1 MAEMIEYVS
10 RDFTAKCRKAAD
22 SKTAFCIRIPGS
34 HRKADAMRRTLRHLT
49 QPRRD
54 QYPLLLDMVD
64 KFRLL
69 KLHAGMSHAL
79 AARWHFAFYEDDQGF
94 EIYLTPRR

>member
-1 MAEMIEYVS
+1 
-10 RDFTAKCRKAAD
+10 
-22 SKTAFCIRIPGS
+22 
-34 HRKADAMRRTLRHLT
+34 
-49 QPRRD
+49 
-54 QYPLLLDMVD
+54 MVD